1 MFLKNKKSPA
11 EKVNKRKTKISNNTP
26 ETKINLQPNFSK
38 VDWSSRRPPGYVFN
52 KEFNKEA
59 ATFVGPII
67 FRIQVELEETKRK
80 CKGNEKEN
88 KRNRKEK
95 GIKENERGIKGN
107 IKEIKR
113 EIKENEKENER
124 GRML

>member
-1 MFLKNKKSPA
+1 M
-11 EKVNKRKTKISNNTP
+11 
-26 ETKINLQPNFSK
+26 
-38 VDWSSRRPPGYVFN
+38 DWSSRRPPGYVFN

-95 GIKENERGIKGN
+95 GIKEKERGIKGN
-107 IKEIKR
+107 IKELKGKLKKTR
-113 EIKENEKENER
+113 RKLKET
-124 GRML
+124 

>member
-1 MFLKNKKSPA
+1 MQYHFINYCVFEKKNPA
-11 EKVNKRKTKISNNTP
+11 DKINKLKTKISNNTP
-26 ETKINLQPNFSK
+26 ETKITGNLQPNFSK

-67 FRIQVELEETKRK
+67 FRIRVELEETKRK

-95 GIKENERGIKGN
+95 GKKMKGELKET
-107 IKEIKR
+107 
-113 EIKENEKENER
+113 
-124 GRML
+124 